1 MDEFIGL
8 LLRGEAEVSAY
19 EGFGGEF
26 AAKLFRDVD
35 ECFATEDADSGEV
48 GFISTPGLLGSLIA
62 ECACRCDIVYE
73 RGVNQCVEPVRL
85 REISVS

>member
-8 LLRGEAEVSAY
+8 LLQGEAEVSAY

-35 ECFATEDADSGEV
+35 KHFATEDVDSGEV
-48 GFISTPGLLGSLIA
+48 GCNRP
-62 ECACRCDIVYE
+62 Y
-73 RGVNQCVEPVRL
+73 
-85 REISVS
+85 